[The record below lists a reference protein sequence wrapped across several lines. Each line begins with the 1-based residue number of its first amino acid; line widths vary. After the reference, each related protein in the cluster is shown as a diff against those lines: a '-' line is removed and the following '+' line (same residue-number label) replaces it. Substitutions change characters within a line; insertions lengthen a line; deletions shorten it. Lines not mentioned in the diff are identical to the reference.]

1 MYIRDDGFDHDLLYF
16 ECLIFFTFRFGYPDP
31 SYLDRLEKEL
41 TDRGIT
47 EDQTSKIIIVNY
59 RRLDIQDDN

>member
-1 MYIRDDGFDHDLLYF
+1 MYIRDDGFDLFYF
-16 ECLIFFTFRFGYPDP
+16 EILNFFFTFRFGFPDP

-47 EDQTSKIIIVNY
+47 ED
-59 RRLDIQDDN
+59 

>member
-47 EDQTSKIIIVNY
+47 ED
-59 RRLDIQDDN
+59 